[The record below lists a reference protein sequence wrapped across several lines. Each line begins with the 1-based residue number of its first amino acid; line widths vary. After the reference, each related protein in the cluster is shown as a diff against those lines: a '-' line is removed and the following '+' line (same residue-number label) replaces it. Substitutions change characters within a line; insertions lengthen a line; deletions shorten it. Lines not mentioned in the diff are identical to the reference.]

1 MALAEGDNSG
11 MAIGA
16 WGAVQATCAG
26 LGIAFSGALCDYF
39 TKLGQAGSLGAAM
52 TGPAAGYTVVYFI
65 EIALLF
71 ATLIALGPLVRVR
84 NVDHSAPS
92 TKFGLAEFPG

>member
-1 MALAEGDNSG
+1 
-11 MAIGA
+11 
-16 WGAVQATCAG
+16 VQATCAG

-39 TKLGQAGSLGAAM
+39 SKLGHDGTLGAAM

-65 EIALLF
+65 EIVLLF

-84 NVDHSAPS
+84 RADHTAP
-92 TKFGLAEFPG
+92 TPKFGLAEFPG